1 MYRRNALLSSALV
14 LALVVTLGLP
24 GIAGARG
31 GPTANGPGV
40 SLDKVMSGREA
51 MGALGD
57 RLPDVARSHGMTP
70 DELRQHLA
78 TDPHMKVDRSG
89 RLFYADPPLEA
100 PAGASEADGSPQAAP
115 APEDAFTLHSRPG
128 AARTIYLDFDGHV
141 LTGTAWNSWKGI
153 DTIVC
158 PPWDTDGG
166 PDTFTDAERA
176 KIVEIW
182 QRVAE
187 DYAPYDVDVTTDYT
201 GESVLTRSSTS
212 DGTYGVRALVSPVS
226 SYFGSYGGLAYV
238 GVFDAVGD
246 YYKPCLVFPEMLA
259 NGTKYIAEATSHEVG
274 HTLGLSHD
282 GTSSSSYYRGHG
294 TGETGWAPIMGTA
307 YYKSL
312 SQWSRGEY
320 AGANNQQDDL
330 VVMTQNGLEFRADD
344 HGDGLQ
350 TATDLGTGPSAS
362 ADGLLSPRTDADL
375 FAFVCESGQ
384 VQFDIV
390 PAELGPNLDIEVQ
403 LLDAD
408 GGLVTLDNP
417 TGGLAASVSAVV
429 PAGTYYV
436 RVDGAGEGDP
446 LTGYSD
452 YGSLGAYSVSG
463 SFTSPGGE
471 PPPDDPPADD
481 PPPPSNE
488 APIAD
493 ISAAPVRGVAPLV
506 VDLDGTGS
514 SDPDGS
520 VVAFDWDL
528 GDGAVA
534 DSEALDH
541 TYQQPGTY
549 VVELVVTDD
558 DGATDAAS
566 VTIVVDEPAS
576 AATMRVEAIDITF
589 RSVKGGAQALAAV
602 RVTDADGVPVEGATV
617 VGSWGGLARGSTDAA
632 TDSNGIA
639 TLVSKKLRKPGT
651 VTISVTSVAKSGA
664 TYEPSL
670 NLLSSASAEF
680 AGY

>member
-31 GPTANGPGV
+31 GPTADGPGV

-51 MGALGD
+51 VGALGD

-78 TDPHMKVDRSG
+78 TDPHMRVDRNG
-89 RLFYADPPLEA
+89 RLFYADPALEA
-100 PAGASEADGSPQAAP
+100 PAGVVDEAAEPQAAATP
-115 APEDAFTLHSRPG
+115 DDAFLLHSRPG

-158 PPWDTDGG
+158 PPWNTDGA
-166 PDTFTDAERA
+166 PDVFTDAERA

-187 DYAPYDVDVTTDYT
+187 DYALYDVDVTTEYT
-201 GESVLTRSSTS
+201 GEAVLTRSSIS
-212 DGTYGVRALVSPVS
+212 DDVYGVRALVSPIS
-226 SYFGSYGGLAYV
+226 SYFGSYGGLGYV
-238 GVFDAVGD
+238 GVFDSTGD
-246 YYKPCLVFPEMLA
+246 YYKPCLIFPEMLA
-259 NGTKYIAEATSHEVG
+259 NGAKYIAETVSHEVG

-307 YYKSL
+307 FYKDL

-320 AGANNQQDDL
+320 ADANNQQDDL

-344 HGDGLQ
+344 HGDDLQ

-362 ADGLLSPRTDADL
+362 ADGLIATRTDTDL
-375 FAFVCESGQ
+375 FAFVCEAGQ
-384 VQFDIV
+384 VQFDIA
-390 PAELGPNLDIEVQ
+390 PAALGPNLDIEVE
-403 LLDAD
+403 LLDTD
-408 GGLVTLDNP
+408 GGLVTSDNP
-417 TGGLAASVSAVV
+417 TGELAASVSAVV

-436 RVDGAGEGDP
+436 RVDGVGEGHP
-446 LTGYSD
+446 LIGYSD
-452 YGSLGAYSVSG
+452 YGSLGAYRLSG

-488 APIAD
+488 APTAD
-493 ISAAPVRGVAPLV
+493 VSAAPVRGAAPLV
-506 VDLDGTGS
+506 VDLDGTDS

-528 GDGAVA
+528 GDGEVA
-534 DSEALDH
+534 ESAALGH

-549 VVELVVTDD
+549 VAELVVTDD

-566 VTIVVDEPAS
+566 VTIVVDEPTP

-589 RSVKGGAQALAAV
+589 RNVRGGAQALAAV
-602 RVTDADGVPVEGATV
+602 RVTDADGMPIEGATV
-617 VGSWGGLARGSTDAA
+617 TGSWSGLARGSTDAA
-632 TDSNGIA
+632 TDSNGVA
-639 TLVSKKLRKPGT
+639 TLASKKVRKPGT
-651 VTISVTSVAKSGA
+651 ITISVTNVAKSGA
-664 TYEPSL
+664 TYDASL